1 MSQLYRH
8 GRNTQFVN
16 PVNSISAWFRKAV
29 PKVTPK
35 YQHVQ
40 AGVHFEEVGEMLD
53 ALNPIDPQT
62 AFLVDKANEAVKA
75 LAKHLKTIT
84 PMHELYRASNVDML
98 DSLCDQ
104 IVTATGVA
112 YSFDY
117 NIASALWEVD
127 ESNWSKFVGGKPIFD
142 SNGKISKGPD
152 YFKPDLEPY
161 TI

>member
-1 MSQLYRH
+1 MR
-8 GRNTQFVN
+8 RNKYVN
-16 PVNSISAWFRKAV
+16 PVNSVAAWFRQAV

-53 ALNPIDPQT
+53 ALSPIDPQT
-62 AFLVDKANEAVKA
+62 AFFVDNANEAVKA

-84 PMHELYRASNVDML
+84 PLHQLYRDNNVDML

-104 IVTATGVA
+104 IVTAIGVA
-112 YSFDY
+112 HGFDY

-127 ESNWSKFVGGKPIFD
+127 SSNWSKFVDGKPLFD
-142 SNGKISKGPD
+142 SNGKITKGPD
-152 YFKPDLEPY
+152 YFKANLEPF
-161 TI
+161 TL